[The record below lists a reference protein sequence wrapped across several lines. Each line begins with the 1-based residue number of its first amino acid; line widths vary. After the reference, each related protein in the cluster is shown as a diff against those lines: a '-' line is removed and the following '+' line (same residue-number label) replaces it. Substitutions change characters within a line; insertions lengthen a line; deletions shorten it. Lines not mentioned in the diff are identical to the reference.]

1 MPGLHEQQHLMLD
14 RGWLARWA
22 SRLALLVCGFVV
34 FAAGVQAQVTNG
46 NFSAG
51 NTGFG
56 SGYTFTTSVAPT
68 FTAGNYTI
76 GTNPNSYNGG
86 WVTIS
91 DPTGSGLNMMIVN
104 GATNGTSPVWDET
117 ISVTPDTTYTFT
129 AWIADI
135 YTGGEPMGSMETL
148 TFDAGGNVLGTGF
161 SPSSTSGTWT
171 EFTATYFSGSDT
183 SEFLQIV
190 DTNTAFNGNDFA
202 LDDISDVGGPSPTPE
217 PSSLLLFGSGLVSL
231 AGIRRW
237 RKSTTARS

>member
-1 MPGLHEQQHLMLD
+1 MTGLNGQQRFMLD
-14 RGWLARWA
+14 RVRFPEWA

-34 FAAGVQAQVTNG
+34 FAAGAQAQVTNG

-56 SGYTFTTSVAPT
+56 SGYTYTISVAPT

-86 WVTIS
+86 WISMS
-91 DPTGSGLNMMIVN
+91 DPTDSGLNMMIVN

-117 ISVTPDTTYTFT
+117 VSVTPDTTYTFT
-129 AWIADI
+129 AWVADI
-135 YTGGEPMGSMETL
+135 YTGGEPAGAMETL
-148 TFDAGGNVLGTGF
+148 TFDAGSNVLGTGI
-161 SPSSTSGTWT
+161 SPSPTPGTWT
-171 EFTATYFSGSDT
+171 EFSTTYFTGSDT
-183 SEFLQIV
+183 TETLQIV

-202 LDDISDVGGPSPTPE
+202 LDDVSDVGGPSPTPE
-217 PSSLLLFGSGLVSL
+217 PSSLLLFGSGLASV

-237 RKSTTARS
+237 RKSTAAAS

>member
-1 MPGLHEQQHLMLD
+1 MTGLYEQQRFMLD
-14 RGWLARWA
+14 RGRLAGWA
-22 SRLALLVCGFVV
+22 SRFALLACGFVV
-34 FAAGVQAQVTNG
+34 FVAGVQAQVTNG

-56 SGYTFTTSVAPT
+56 SGYTYTTSVAPT

-86 WVTIS
+86 WVTMS
-91 DPTGSGLNMMIVN
+91 DPTDSGLNMMIVN

-117 ISVTPDTTYTFT
+117 ISVSPDTTYTFT
-129 AWIADI
+129 AWVADI
-135 YTGGEPMGSMETL
+135 YSGGEPAEAMETL
-148 TFDAGGNVLGTGF
+148 TFDAGGNVLATGL

-171 EFTATYFSGSDT
+171 EFTTTYFTGSDT
-183 SEFLQIV
+183 SEVLQIV
-190 DTNTAFNGNDFA
+190 DTNAAFNGNDFA

-217 PSSLLLFGSGLVSL
+217 PSSLLLFASGLASL

-237 RKSTTARS
+237 RKYTDAAR